1 MRNLS
6 LLSLLNISSWVKN
19 ISILKFKKIWWSI
32 CWPPSLLKFQTP
44 KHEYFDK
51 YYIPN
56 WKLNIWFE
64 FFAFAL
70 FFFFIYTAESSSVL
84 SRLIRWRWWNGIQTD
99 CTVLLKLFK
108 QRFFKMIFSTGYIL
122 FVLAVTS
129 NANWKVGKQRKY
141 ILTEI

>member
-6 LLSLLNISSWVKN
+6 LLSLLNKSSWIKN

-32 CWPPSLLKFQTP
+32 CWPPKHQNMNTLINTIYQIENWISDLNFLLLL
-44 KHEYFDK
+44 
-51 YYIPN
+51 
-56 WKLNIWFE
+56 WV
-64 FFAFAL
+64 
-70 FFFFIYTAESSSVL
+70 FFFIYTAESSSVL
-84 SRLIRWRWWNGIQTD
+84 TRLIRWRWWNGIQTD